1 MDDEFGI
8 VIVDNANKKG
18 EQTAPKAS
26 RTSISEPAG
35 TWYEG
40 PTPQQVRKR
49 YRVQFHETTK
59 VREFKNDESIP
70 ARPTSTTQE
79 ATPIKDLDPIVKK
92 RDNDSI
98 NIAQIEFS
106 RPVLDRA
113 TYNRTWKTI
122 FKSKQK
128 QFGFRLLHG
137 ENVHY
142 VLGSKKCKTASGKF
156 LSSMPQDIKDSKL
169 LVPMRLKDL
178 MITKRG
184 STLSELLRISPRNL
198 TFESYLN
205 PMIQYIYLSL
215 RPDVRIKTDRE
226 WYERRLEYRWNVQ
239 HTAP

>member
-1 MDDEFGI
+1 
-8 VIVDNANKKG
+8 VDNANKKG

-142 VLGSKKCKTASGKF
+142 VLVIISVIRIAFMSSLNFFQVF
-156 LSSMPQDIKDSKL
+156 LNNNSDCMLRTISSLIIS
-169 LVPMRLKDL
+169 
-178 MITKRG
+178 
-184 STLSELLRISPRNL
+184 SHLLRPLLLLHRARRSAKQHQENSCLLCLKISKIA
-198 TFESYLN
+198 SC
-205 PMIQYIYLSL
+205 
-215 RPDVRIKTDRE
+215 
-226 WYERRLEYRWNVQ
+226 WYR
-239 HTAP
+239 

>member
-106 RPVLDRA
+106 RPGTQIIIRI
-113 TYNRTWKTI
+113 RTVI
-122 FKSKQK
+122 LVGNSLCLCISRYCVHVS
-128 QFGFRLLHG
+128 FGQG
-137 ENVHY
+137 N
-142 VLGSKKCKTASGKF
+142 
-156 LSSMPQDIKDSKL
+156 I
-169 LVPMRLKDL
+169 
-178 MITKRG
+178 
-184 STLSELLRISPRNL
+184 
-198 TFESYLN
+198 
-205 PMIQYIYLSL
+205 
-215 RPDVRIKTDRE
+215 
-226 WYERRLEYRWNVQ
+226 
-239 HTAP
+239 

>member
-1 MDDEFGI
+1 
-8 VIVDNANKKG
+8 VDNANKKG

-106 RPVLDRA
+106 RPGTQIIIRIRTVILVEKFSLPLYFSILCACKFWTGQHIIELGKRYSNRSKNSLDLGCYMARMYI
-113 TYNRTWKTI
+113 TYWARRSAKQHQENSCLLCLKI
-122 FKSKQK
+122 SKI
-128 QFGFRLLHG
+128 
-137 ENVHY
+137 
-142 VLGSKKCKTASGKF
+142 ASC
-156 LSSMPQDIKDSKL
+156 
-169 LVPMRLKDL
+169 
-178 MITKRG
+178 
-184 STLSELLRISPRNL
+184 
-198 TFESYLN
+198 
-205 PMIQYIYLSL
+205 
-215 RPDVRIKTDRE
+215 
-226 WYERRLEYRWNVQ
+226 WYR
-239 HTAP
+239 